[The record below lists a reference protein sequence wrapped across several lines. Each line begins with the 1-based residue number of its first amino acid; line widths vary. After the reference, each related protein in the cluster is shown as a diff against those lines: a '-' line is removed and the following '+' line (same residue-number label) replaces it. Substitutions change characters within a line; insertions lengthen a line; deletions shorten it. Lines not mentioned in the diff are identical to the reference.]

1 MTTIQ
6 QVAEARHL
14 LQEVPGGVRITT
26 FVPLKFKR
34 HGAKRVIVHVAPAA
48 DAVGEDPPPRA
59 DPHVVKAIAQGLY
72 WQNLLT
78 THKAAD
84 AAEIARVEG
93 TDRARVTKVTKL
105 ALLAPDV
112 IAAIVEGRLSVTL
125 HRLMR
130 QDVPLDWD
138 AQRAELGA
146 QAPS

>member
-14 LQEVPGGVRITT
+14 LEEDPGGVRITT

-34 HGAKRVIVHVAPAA
+34 HGARRVIVHVAPNV

-78 THKAAD
+78 NNKAAD

-112 IAAIVEGRLSVTL
+112 ITAIVEGRLPVTL

-130 QDVPLDWD
+130 QDVPSDWN

-146 QAPS
+146 QSPS

>member
-1 MTTIQ
+1 MTQ
-6 QVAEARHL
+6 VRQVAEARHVL
-14 LQEVPGGVRITT
+14 EENPGGVRITT

-34 HGAKRVIVHVAPAA
+34 QGARKVIVHVAPAA
-48 DAVGEDPPPRA
+48 DAMGVDPPPRA

-72 WQNLLT
+72 WQSLLSS
-78 THKAAD
+78 HKAAD

-112 IAAIVEGRLSVTL
+112 IAAIVEGRLPVTL

-130 QDVPLDWD
+130 QGVPLDWD
-138 AQRAELGA
+138 SQRAELGA
-146 QAPS
+146 QSPS

>member
-1 MTTIQ
+1 MTKIQ

-14 LQEVPGGVRITT
+14 LQEDPGGARITT

-34 HGAKRVIVHVAPAA
+34 HGAKRVIVHVSPTVG
-48 DAVGEDPPPRA
+48 AVGEDPPPRA

-84 AAEIARVEG
+84 AAEIARVES

-112 IAAIVEGRLSVTL
+112 IAAIVEGRLPVTL

-130 QDVPLDWD
+130 QGVPLDWYS
-138 AQRAELGA
+138 QRAELGA
-146 QAPS
+146 QSPS

>member
-1 MTTIQ
+1 MTQ
-6 QVAEARHL
+6 VRQVAEARHVL
-14 LQEVPGGVRITT
+14 EENPGGVRITT

-34 HGAKRVIVHVAPAA
+34 QGARKVIVHVAPAA
-48 DAVGEDPPPRA
+48 DAMGVDPPPRA

-72 WQNLLT
+72 WQSLLSS
-78 THKAAD
+78 HKAAD

-112 IAAIVEGRLSVTL
+112 ITAIVEGRLPVTL

-130 QDVPLDWD
+130 QGVPLDWD
-138 AQRAELGA
+138 SQRAELGA
-146 QAPS
+146 QSPS

>member
-1 MTTIQ
+1 MTQ
-6 QVAEARHL
+6 VRQVAEARHVL
-14 LQEVPGGVRITT
+14 EENPGGVRITT

-34 HGAKRVIVHVAPAA
+34 QGARKVIVHVAPAA
-48 DAVGEDPPPRA
+48 DAMGVDPPPRA

-72 WQNLLT
+72 WQSLLSS
-78 THKAAD
+78 HKAAD

-112 IAAIVEGRLSVTL
+112 ITAIVEGRLPVTL

-130 QDVPLDWD
+130 QDVPLDWE
-138 AQRAELGA
+138 AQRVAFGFE
-146 QAPS
+146 

>member
-1 MTTIQ
+1 MTTVQ

-14 LQEVPGGVRITT
+14 LQEDPGGVRITT

-34 HGAKRVIVHVAPAA
+34 HGAKRVIVHVAPTV

-72 WQNLLT
+72 WQNLLS

-112 IAAIVEGRLSVTL
+112 IAAIVEGRLPVTL

-130 QDVPLDWD
+130 QGVPLDWD
-138 AQRAELGA
+138 SQRAELGA
-146 QAPS
+146 QSPS

>member
-14 LQEVPGGVRITT
+14 LQEDPGGVRITT

-34 HGAKRVIVHVAPAA
+34 HGARKIIVHVASTTA
-48 DAVGEDPPPRA
+48 AVGEDPPPRA
-59 DPHVVKAIAQGLY
+59 DPQVVKAIAQGLY
-72 WQNLLT
+72 WQSLLSS
-78 THKAAD
+78 HKAAD

-112 IAAIVEGRLSVTL
+112 ITAIVEGRLPVTL

-130 QDVPLDWD
+130 QDVPLDWG
-138 AQRAELGA
+138 AQRAALGFE
-146 QAPS
+146 